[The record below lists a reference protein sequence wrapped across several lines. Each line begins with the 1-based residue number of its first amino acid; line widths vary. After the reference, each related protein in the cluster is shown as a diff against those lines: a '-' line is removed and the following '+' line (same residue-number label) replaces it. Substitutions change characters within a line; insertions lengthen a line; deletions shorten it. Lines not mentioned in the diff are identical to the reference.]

1 MTIGRSRVRGR
12 GSGSLSAGWCGDLD
26 SNVIALA
33 PGASMD
39 AHAGPD
45 VDVVIHVPAG
55 SGELSTVHKRRQ
67 ALTLATAP
75 ANR

>member
-1 MTIGRSRVRGR
+1 
-12 GSGSLSAGWCGDLD
+12 
-26 SNVIALA
+26 
-33 PGASMD
+33 MD